1 MILFYIYDSFGQL
14 IRENNKSLDKT
25 FVYEYNEIGNITAAK
40 TYAYTTGDIG
50 NLAPE
55 STDTYSYD
63 TTHKDRLSAFNGSQ
77 ISYNTTGCPS
87 SYQGVAWSWKNGRLD
102 TISNGAFANGKSY
115 SFTYDGY
122 GRLKQK
128 KYNYFPGLGVLKDYL
143 SKKTTTYTY
152 DTNGRLVYEYKLLQY
167 SDNTNTYRKFTYL
180 YDESG
185 IVGVVYNNNGEE
197 QTYHYNRNIKGD
209 VIGIFDSSGAEIV
222 KYSYD
227 SWGNFEITTGSLTN
241 IAKDNPILYRG
252 YYYDHDTELY
262 LLDARFYNPKWRR
275 FISPDDTAYLDPE
288 TPNGLNLY
296 AYCNNDPVNYS
307 DPSGHSAFL
316 IAMSILAVSG
326 LITTGIGLAT
336 DNNLVTA
343 IGLTAVAVPAL
354 ISGGLAISLL
364 TPVGLGVGITTTVAG
379 AGTALFAS
387 AEYQEAFTHNNWM
400 LDAGMSEGWY
410 NGLMLT
416 TAIIATLGTMASSV
430 AYSLNMN
437 TITEVGRI
445 KGVRAKDGYP
455 GIRFTDKSGAI
466 RSLEFHSAH
475 QSHGVHL
482 QLNNWWLNKQG
493 YVGQYYRA
501 FSKHLEIF
509 KFWKGWF

>member
-1 MILFYIYDSFGQL
+1 MLYTNGGTTGTYPFHKNRSGDVAEILDNS
-14 IRENNKSLDKT
+14 
-25 FVYEYNEIGNITAAK
+25 GNIVVK
-40 TYAYTTGDIG
+40 YAYDAYG
-50 NLAPE
+50 NCTIT
-55 STDTYSYD
+55 SD
-63 TTHKDRLSAFNGSQ
+63 TTMYS
-77 ISYNTTGCPS
+77 
-87 SYQGVAWSWKNGRLD
+87 VAN
-102 TISNGAFANGKSY
+102 ANSI
-115 SFTYDGY
+115 
-122 GRLKQK
+122 R
-128 KYNYFPGLGVLKDYL
+128 
-143 SKKTTTYTY
+143 
-152 DTNGRLVYEYKLLQY
+152 
-167 SDNTNTYRKFTYL
+167 
-180 YDESG
+180 
-185 IVGVVYNNNGEE
+185 
-197 QTYHYNRNIKGD
+197 
-209 VIGIFDSSGAEIV
+209 
-222 KYSYD
+222 
-227 SWGNFEITTGSLTN
+227 
-241 IAKDNPILYRG
+241 YRG
-252 YYYDHDTELY
+252 YYYDRETNLY
-262 LLDARFYNPKWRR
+262 YLNARYYNPEWRR
-275 FISPDDTAYLDPE
+275 FISPDDISYIDPE

-296 AYCNNDPVNYS
+296 AYCYNDPVNFV

-316 IAMSILAVSG
+316 VAMSILAVVG

-455 GIRFTDKSGAI
+455 GIRFNAKSGAI

-501 FSKHLEIF
+501 FSKHFEIF